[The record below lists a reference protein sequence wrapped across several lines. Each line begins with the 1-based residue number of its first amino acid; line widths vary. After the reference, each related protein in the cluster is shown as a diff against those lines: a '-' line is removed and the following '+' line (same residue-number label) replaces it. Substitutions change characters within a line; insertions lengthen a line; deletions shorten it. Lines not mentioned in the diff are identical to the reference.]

1 MSNIQFVLYSTF
13 NCHLCED
20 AEHLLKQTNI
30 KWQAIEIVDNDELL
44 KLYEIRIPVLH
55 NCLTK
60 AELCWPF
67 NLTDVV
73 NFSKL

>member
-1 MSNIQFVLYSTF
+1 MSNIQFVLYSTL

-60 AELCWPF
+60 AELYWPF